1 MKNAYQSKRLFWHN
15 LKNFDKP
22 NIPVYGTDEIIVA
35 GFELVLCDSNC
46 HPKNIFVPVNSDNES
61 QMCYETENDNISSI
75 CGKRTKIFGNIVHSI
90 LNEISELT
98 YNMDKCKRLPA
109 YPKLGFVNFYAL
121 GRKGKFGKIF
131 TYPEIHFSEH
141 PYYPVYIYFTQLINE
156 IRKVA
161 IEKLGL

>member
-1 MKNAYQSKRLFWHN
+1 MEVTWFTVGWCFKAAL
-15 LKNFDKP
+15 
-22 NIPVYGTDEIIVA
+22 IAIV
-35 GFELVLCDSNC
+35 V
-46 HPKNIFVPVNSDNES
+46 IFILLS
-61 QMCYETENDNISSI
+61 ISSLFSSLLRRLNFRRSYNDMGRQLRGYSASNRSYI
-75 CGKRTKIFGNIVHSI
+75 FSSSQKDIVTRTYRNQM